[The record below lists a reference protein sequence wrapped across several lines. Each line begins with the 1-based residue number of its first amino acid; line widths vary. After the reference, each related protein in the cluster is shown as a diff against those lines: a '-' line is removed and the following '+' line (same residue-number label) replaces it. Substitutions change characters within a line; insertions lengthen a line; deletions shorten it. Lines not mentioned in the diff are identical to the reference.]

1 MIAVPDWLKPV
12 LPFFH
17 PVLMWLLLAL
27 SLYALYTGIQV
38 IRTRTAKGEEKSRL
52 LKGKFREV
60 HFQVGALLL
69 VLMVWGTLG
78 GMAVTYINNQKLFLG
93 PHLLVGLSMT
103 GLIAFSAS
111 LAPLMQ
117 QGKDW
122 ARALHITING
132 LVLGLFGWQAV
143 TGMQIVQKILTQG

>member
-1 MIAVPDWLKPV
+1 MITVPDWLKPV

-17 PVLMWLLLAL
+17 PVLMWSLLAL